1 MAFSLIN
8 INVLKVILL
17 TYFYSINNI
26 EMKRLSYTF
35 IVMTLGV
42 ILISS
47 CSGKKNMVNPEQVI
61 GYWKTVVGEN
71 ENIQFE
77 KVDSELVYSAF
88 TYDRLASSGTWTIE
102 GDELTINFD
111 DGTSTKLKVNF
122 IGDTLIF
129 NNGDEKYIRDINS
142 REERGSGVDISDIE
156 ILDQIK
162 NSVNVVFSEKE
173 LFVEDWVSSN
183 IKWSKITTAVTLKN
197 EGLTEMVE
205 VANQISKYLVIQGF
219 QIDASRIS
227 EMVRCYKKGKLCVM
241 IRSRVSNEP
250 TIGETTYID
259 VISGTEN

>member
-26 EMKRLSYTF
+26 EMKRLLYTF
-35 IVMTLGV
+35 IAMTLGV

-47 CSGKKNMVNPEQVI
+47 CSGKKNMVSPEKVM
-61 GYWKTVVGEN
+61 GYWKTIIGEN

-77 KVDSELVYSAF
+77 KVDSEFVYSAF
-88 TYDRLASSGTWTIE
+88 TYNRLASSGTWTIE
-102 GDELTINFD
+102 GDALTINFD

-129 NNGDEKYIRDINS
+129 NNGDEKYIRDIS
-142 REERGSGVDISDIE
+142 SDVVKAPMVDISDIE

-162 NSVNVVFSEKE
+162 NSVNVAFSEKE
-173 LFVEDWVSSN
+173 PFVEDWVSSN

-197 EGLTEMVE
+197 EVLTEMVE

-219 QIDASRIS
+219 HVDASRIS
-227 EMVRCYKKGKLCVM
+227 EMVSCYKKGKLCVM